1 VLTDDLA
8 PLSLPA
14 LLAGLEDAHLVKDV
28 ASSLVTLARS
38 QPDRAGHVLSELLAC
53 LRQRTRRYGAT
64 LALVDLGADAVP
76 GAGALIADADADV
89 AQAARQILSKIGTP
103 AFPFLWAAHSDTS
116 APARREAAREVL
128 RAMPTSVIKDEL
140 VTMLNSARP
149 EEITMAM
156 ALLLERIHDESLQP
170 AHAGEMVP
178 ILLDY
183 VQVNGEERASLRILA
198 LLILLGT
205 RITAPALLAALSDN
219 PQGHTKL
226 VHTLLLLDKSVEA
239 DLLALVRDTDAPAAL
254 RAEIAGILALRT
266 PYREALEL
274 AQRLSE
280 VGLWAGRDAN
290 NSITSA
296 LQPAQLEIALR
307 TLGGLLVGGHWHV
320 QELQRLRTLCKPAS
334 AERELFDLLLG
345 WRNGPRIQQL
355 EEQLAI
361 EQDRLRKLVLLHAG
375 EKAEWLGERG
385 ELEHQIA
392 AGEQELHHL
401 DQDLKST
408 TEDMQQRLQRLA
420 SENKTLSADVRE
432 MQRENQAFAAQA
444 QKAQQERDKFA
455 AELQTLRKYS
465 AQLEQENIVL
475 KRPRSGS

>member
-1 VLTDDLA
+1 
-8 PLSLPA
+8 
-14 LLAGLEDAHLVKDV
+14 
-28 ASSLVTLARS
+28 
-38 QPDRAGHVLSELLAC
+38 
-53 LRQRTRRYGAT
+53 
-64 LALVDLGADAVP
+64 
-76 GAGALIADADADV
+76 
-89 AQAARQILSKIGTP
+89 
-103 AFPFLWAAHSDTS
+103 
-116 APARREAAREVL
+116 
-128 RAMPTSVIKDEL
+128 
-140 VTMLNSARP
+140 
-149 EEITMAM
+149 
-156 ALLLERIHDESLQP
+156 
-170 AHAGEMVP
+170 
-178 ILLDY
+178 
-183 VQVNGEERASLRILA
+183 
-198 LLILLGT
+198 
-205 RITAPALLAALSDN
+205 
-219 PQGHTKL
+219 
-226 VHTLLLLDKSVEA
+226 
-239 DLLALVRDTDAPAAL
+239 
-254 RAEIAGILALRT
+254 
-266 PYREALEL
+266 
-274 AQRLSE
+274 
-280 VGLWAGRDAN
+280 
-290 NSITSA
+290 
-296 LQPAQLEIALR
+296 
-307 TLGGLLVGGHWHV
+307 V

-375 EKAEWLGERG
+375 EKAEWLSERG